1 MLKQSLL
8 LVAAVALVGCES
20 LSGDNNA
27 RLTAQAPTA
36 PELAAYAGAH
46 KYPATQP
53 AKELKA
59 AAIVNRDR
67 GTIKIYNFSN
77 QPLQGVDV
85 WVNQSF
91 VQHLNG
97 IAPGSAPVVIRFS
110 DLYNGLGQQFSSQN
124 EQVHNVQIE
133 SGGNLYN
140 LEGPAAD

>member
-1 MLKQSLL
+1 MLKQTILL
-8 LVAAVALVGCES
+8 AAAAALVGCES
-20 LSGDNNA
+20 ISGDNA
-27 RLTAQAPTA
+27 RVSAQAPTA

-53 AKELKA
+53 AKELRS

-67 GTIKIYNFSN
+67 GVIKIYNFSN
-77 QPLQGVDV
+77 QPIQGADV

-110 DLYNGLGQQFSSQN
+110 DLYNGLGQQFSGQN
-124 EQVHNVQIE
+124 EQVRTVQIE
-133 SGGNLYN
+133 SNGNLYT

>member
-1 MLKQSLL
+1 MLKQTILL
-8 LVAAVALVGCES
+8 AAAAALVGCES
-20 LSGDNNA
+20 ISGDNA
-27 RLTAQAPTA
+27 RVSAQAPTA

-53 AKELKA
+53 AKEMRS

-67 GTIKIYNFSN
+67 GVIKIYNFSN
-77 QPLQGVDV
+77 QPIQGADV

-97 IAPGSAPVVIRFS
+97 IAPASAPVVIRFS

-124 EQVHNVQIE
+124 EQVRTVQIE
-133 SGGNLYN
+133 SNGNLYT